1 VEALAAELAR
11 VRSRVRVDQQ
21 VRGESGRALE
31 GLAALFALENLL
43 YVVNGSATEQQEAM
57 RSGSLL
63 LGVSEVWINSA
74 SS

>member
-11 VRSRVRVDQQ
+11 VGSRVRVDQQ

-31 GLAALFALENLL
+31 RFAALFTLEHLL
-43 YVVNGSATEQQEAM
+43 YVVNSSATRQQGAL

-63 LGVSEVWINSA
+63 LGHSEI
-74 SS
+74 